1 MGEVVGGEAW
11 VPVGAQVSR
20 PASRAGSSQ
29 GGLHRPS
36 CPPPGP
42 AGSGWREGEGKRDRK
57 KIPLEAYSL
66 AYTVPMCFVPS
77 VTLQVFRAY
86 VLSLCV
92 SVCLP
97 APSPYLPPPPSRL
110 RAFGLHG
117 IVSLGCVFPARVQ
130 LCVCG

>member
-1 MGEVVGGEAW
+1 MG
-11 VPVGAQVSR
+11 
-20 PASRAGSSQ
+20 
-29 GGLHRPS
+29 
-36 CPPPGP
+36 
-42 AGSGWREGEGKRDRK
+42 EGEGKRDRK

-86 VLSLCV
+86 VLSLCL
-92 SVCLP
+92 CLS